1 MLIVS
6 QDGQG
11 DFTSIQAAVD
21 SLPEAADGGDR
32 EILIK
37 KGTYR
42 ERVAV
47 WKDGVRLVG
56 EDAAETVLTWSASA
70 QHADSARQSAI
81 TNANIER
88 TVFMGDPPSYCSE
101 SCQASAAP
109 SALQAARPSSSGAS
123 FTVTLSA
130 ARVMPFSA
138 QRASQVRI
146 HSPSPQP

>member
-21 SLPEAADGGDR
+21 SLPETADGGDR

-70 QHADSARQSAI
+70 QQQR
-81 TNANIER
+81 
-88 TVFMGDPPSYCSE
+88 E
-101 SCQASAAP
+101 S
-109 SALQAARPSSSGAS
+109 G
-123 FTVTLSA
+123 
-130 ARVMPFSA
+130 
-138 QRASQVRI
+138 
-146 HSPSPQP
+146 PQPPAAAACPRVSTSR